1 MSGKAKV
8 EDYETLITELS
19 NRSIVLVGL
28 MGAGKTC
35 VGRSL
40 SKILGLPFVDTD
52 HEIELAAGCSIEYL
66 FERYGEDEFRT
77 GEVLVIRRLLGNG
90 PQVLATGGGAF
101 MNADTR
107 QSITELAV
115 SVWLKASLDVLTNR
129 TSRRGKRP
137 ILKNGNPKE
146 ILSKLIELRY
156 PVYGTADLTIETGN
170 ERVEVTCHKVVS
182 ALNNYFPHAGSPEST
197 TR

>member
-1 MSGKAKV
+1 MEEYKS
-8 EDYETLITELS
+8 LITELS
-19 NRSIVLVGL
+19 DRSIVLVGL

-40 SKILGLPFVDTD
+40 SGILGLPFVDAD
-52 HEIELAAGCSIEYL
+52 QEIEMAAGCSIEYF
-66 FERYGEDEFRT
+66 FERYGEEEFRA

-107 QSITELAV
+107 QSIVDHGV

-129 TSRRGKRP
+129 TSHRGKRP
-137 ILKNGNPKE
+137 ILKNGDPKE
-146 ILSKLIELRY
+146 ILKGLIKQRY
-156 PVYGTADLTIETGN
+156 PVYETAQITIETGN
-170 ERVEVTCHKVVS
+170 ENVDVTCHKVIE
-182 ALNNYFPHAGSPEST
+182 ALNHYSPHVEIPESIKQ
-197 TR
+197 